1 MDKIFGSFVVFGF
14 AVPWYFTQ
22 SATGSPPAGAAA
34 GLAGLVVT
42 VAILLWLSVQRD
54 RFRVRLQRRRDLKY
68 ASSAMAAIDEMPGV
82 EFEEFVAAQ
91 LRTAGWSVS
100 HTASTGDYGVDL
112 VARKDGTRM
121 AVQCKRLARA
131 VGVAAVQ
138 QVVSGALHH
147 GCNQA
152 VVVTNQGFTKA
163 ARQLAS
169 THRCRLVGREQLR
182 VWTGMYAGAST
193 EGMRSRTRF
202 EIDRSG

>member
-1 MDKIFGSFVVFGF
+1 MDKILGSLVVFGF
-14 AVPWYFTQ
+14 ALPWFFTQ
-22 SATGSPPAGAAA
+22 SATGSVPAGAAA
-34 GLAGLVVT
+34 AMAGLVAT
-42 VAILLWLSVQRD
+42 VGVLLWLSAQRD
-54 RFRVRLQRRRDLKY
+54 RFRVRLQRRRDLKC
-68 ASSAMAAIDEMPGV
+68 ASSAMAAVDEMPGV

-112 VARKDGTRM
+112 IARKGGTRM

-147 GCNQA
+147 RCNHA

-169 THRCRLVGREQLR
+169 THRCRLVGREQLHI
-182 VWTGMYAGAST
+182 WTRTSAGAPIDGSA
-193 EGMRSRTRF
+193 SRTRF
-202 EIDRSG
+202 EVDRSG